1 MKVTG
6 ILTGCAS
13 GLALL
18 YKIFLFIKLSKNGR
32 LKLQYRNISG
42 FGMVLAYG
50 AKGAHVHED
59 GEQNTGYAPL
69 LGDDPAPVPRRENS
83 TIEMGRR
90 DSMTNCLENAGLER
104 FADHFSKLGV
114 HSTSDLKYLDE
125 NAMESVGI
133 QFIQRKR
140 ILEAVQQ
147 QQEEQEEQEHEQQ
160 EHEQQEHE
168 QQEHEQQEQEQQKNT
183 TKKSSSKKRK

>member
-18 YKIFLFIKLSKNGR
+18 YKIFLFFKLSKNGR
-32 LKLQYRNISG
+32 LKLEYRNISG
-42 FGMVLAYG
+42 LGMVLAYG

-90 DSMTNCLENAGLER
+90 DSMTNFLENAGLER

-125 NAMESVGI
+125 NALESVGI
-133 QFIQRKR
+133 QRIQRKR

-147 QQEEQEEQEHEQQ
+147 QEEEQEEQER
-160 EHEQQEHE
+160 E